1 MYVKYL
7 SSNGLKSERFGFSW
21 IRCEYYRTYIE
32 IPHRVV
38 FLETIQNLVAKL
50 QMVDVQTY
58 VFQLTWWRHQ
68 METFSAL
75 LALCAGNSPV
85 PVNSPHKGQ
94 WRGALMFFFYLRL
107 NKRLSKQ
114 QWGWWFEMPSWSLWR
129 HCNDSLELRLKH
141 MNITRSIKDEL
152 GTYVTFWA
160 KQKQP
165 KFNFP
170 LAVRCISW
178 IFSLNIACAVA
189 LHSTNGMLLTHWG
202 RTKWTLSWQKMLE
215 FRFKFHRNFFLLTIN
230 RHWFRYWLG
239 IG

>member
-1 MYVKYL
+1 MRVLQDIHRNTTQSSIFGNNTEPGRKIANGRCANICVSTYMMT
-7 SSNGLKSERFGFSW
+7 SSNGNIF
-21 IRCEYYRTYIE
+21 
-32 IPHRVV
+32 RVTGPLCGEFTGPGEFPAQRPV
-38 FLETIQNLVAKL
+38 TGSF
-50 QMVDVQTY
+50 DV
-58 VFQLTWWRHQ
+58 
-68 METFSAL
+68 
-75 LALCAGNSPV
+75 
-85 PVNSPHKGQ
+85 
-94 WRGALMFFFYLRL
+94 FFYLRL

-114 QWGWWFEMPSWSLWR
+114 QWGGWFEMPSWSLWR
-129 HCNDSLELRLKH
+129 QCNDSLELRLKH

-178 IFSLNIACAVA
+178 IFSLNIASVAA
-189 LHSTNGMLLTHWG
+189 LHSTNSMLLTHWG